1 MDNFDLKKYLAEGK
15 LTEESTTDHYYIK
28 FNDIKKQGADR
39 IYNILK
45 KYGSKT
51 FQDRD
56 EFPIQP
62 GDRVYTGSGASKK
75 IKNPHDIKRD
85 GENFKIGKYD
95 IKLEKPYDGG
105 IYPYFELRDFNYDL
119 YSVSSSGEK
128 TKINLTQ
135 IK

>member
-119 YSVSSSGEK
+119 YSVSPNGEK